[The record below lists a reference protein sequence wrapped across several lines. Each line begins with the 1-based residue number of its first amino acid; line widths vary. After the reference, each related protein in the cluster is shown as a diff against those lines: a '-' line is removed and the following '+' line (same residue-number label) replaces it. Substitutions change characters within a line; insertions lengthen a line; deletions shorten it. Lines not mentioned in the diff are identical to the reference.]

1 MLNCFKRDLRG
12 TSAIEF
18 AMIAPL
24 FILVVLAMTAYG
36 IYFGA
41 SHSVQQIAA
50 DTARAAIA
58 GLDANERRDIA
69 VSFIDR
75 NAGGYPFISPERLT
89 VEVGDSEANPE
100 QFSVLLQY
108 DARDLPI
115 WALLEGMSLPSMTI
129 RRRSTIRIGGV

>member
-1 MLNCFKRDLRG
+1 MLNCFRRDSRG

-18 AMIAPL
+18 AMVAPL
-24 FILVVLAMTAYG
+24 FILVVLGMTAYG

-75 NAGGYPFISPERLT
+75 NAGGYPFISPARLT
-89 VEVGDSEANPE
+89 VEVGDSESDPG

-115 WALLEGMSLPSMTI
+115 WALLEGMPLPSMTI